1 MNLAVT
7 GQEAWE
13 WFRGA
18 PLKILITLVAAVIV
32 RALLVRA
39 GRRKTHPST
48 VGRRCVD
55 LAQTRSGRRVVS
67 RGVSA
72 GDSSFTGDAQAA
84 LTLFAGRRGTLVP

>member
-39 GRRKTHPST
+39 IGGF
-48 VGRRCVD
+48 VGVTLLGGLGMG
-55 LAQTRSGRRVVS
+55 LANRLVGVLALDVV
-67 RGVSA
+67 V
-72 GDSSFTGDAQAA
+72 
-84 LTLFAGRRGTLVP
+84 